1 MLGKASGLKFGKKF
15 LKISKTRA
23 IIGYG
28 RDVGWM
34 DSLAVDLLFLYRFYT
49 DPDPWGQ
56 LTEIFNS
63 VKQDFGPAERMG
75 YTLIQP

>member
-1 MLGKASGLKFGKKF
+1 MKFGKKF

-23 IIGYG
+23 IIGY
-28 RDVGWM
+28 RKDIGWM
-34 DSLAVDLLFLYRFYT
+34 DSLTVDLLFLYRFYT
-49 DPDPWGQ
+49 HADPWSH
-56 LTEIFNS
+56 LSEIFLS